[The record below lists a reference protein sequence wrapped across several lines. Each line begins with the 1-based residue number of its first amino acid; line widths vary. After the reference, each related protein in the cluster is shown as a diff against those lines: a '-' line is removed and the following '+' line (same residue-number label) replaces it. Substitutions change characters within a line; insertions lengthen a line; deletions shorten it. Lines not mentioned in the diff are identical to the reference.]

1 MKLVFQT
8 LALAVSLTLA
18 LGGCQ
23 STSTAPNYT
32 LSEGEEG
39 VFTSANAGK
48 PIPAA
53 SIKGMTER
61 QVIATFGAPQLDR
74 KDATTRVLRYQS
86 DACTL
91 FVFVSADRA
100 QYADAYDPKMRRLAP
115 ADRCAGSIAAQKRS
129 A

>member
-1 MKLVFQT
+1 MKLVFRT
-8 LALAVSLTLA
+8 LAVALSLTLS

-23 STSTAPNYT
+23 STSSAPNYT

-39 VFTSANAGK
+39 VFTTSNAGR

-53 SIKGMTER
+53 NIKGMNE
-61 QVIATFGAPQLDR
+61 QQLLATFGTPQLDR
-74 KDATTRVLRYQS
+74 KDGRTRVLRYKS

-115 ADRCAGSIAAQKRS
+115 ADRCAGSVAAQKRS